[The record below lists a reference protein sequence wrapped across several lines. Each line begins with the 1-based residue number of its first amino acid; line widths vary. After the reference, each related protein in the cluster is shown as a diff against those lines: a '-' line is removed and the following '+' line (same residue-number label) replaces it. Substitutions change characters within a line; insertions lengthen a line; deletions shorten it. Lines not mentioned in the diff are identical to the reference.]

1 MEENAFIYWAI
12 CDLVS
17 RGYEKLDA
25 YSIINNL
32 YRKES
37 IRQKVEGV
45 ITVSM
50 INEVIETAGSIARD
64 NQTEYLDVVNQ
75 VLDAA
80 LRRELCIM
88 ADKIKLSAANMNEE
102 QVESKAYQILDE
114 TMAKFSLANEIP
126 EVADLADEILEQIE
140 EEQKGKAGIPFKWP
154 ALNDYVRIEPGELV
168 IFGAQ
173 AKQGKSMLLLN
184 EAVDLMKQGK
194 SVLYLDSELNTKMFV
209 TRLYSHLSG
218 VEHSRLKNGNYSE
231 EEYLNILAARD
242 WLKTKTLTHLYMPI
256 FDESTVY
263 TTTKRLRNMGKLDVL
278 IIDYFKS
285 SKDEAYANYA
295 ELGKFVD
302 LVKNKLAGA
311 LNIPAL
317 GAAQAA
323 NNGRLADASTIIMID
338 DKTPEEI
345 EQDGIEC
352 GNKKLRV
359 ILNRNGAQMSEGE
372 YIDMKFN
379 GNLIL
384 YEEAKQHEQVLPY

>member
-1 MEENAFIYWAI
+1 MEDEKVIRNVSAEAAVIASIILKPELTFYSDILKPNHFTVEENAFIYWAI

-50 INEVIETAGSIARD
+50 INEVIETAGSIARV

-242 WLKTKTLTHLYMPI
+242 WLKTKRLTHLYMPI
-256 FDESTVY
+256 FD
-263 TTTKRLRNMGKLDVL
+263 
-278 IIDYFKS
+278 
-285 SKDEAYANYA
+285 
-295 ELGKFVD
+295 
-302 LVKNKLAGA
+302 
-311 LNIPAL
+311 
-317 GAAQAA
+317 
-323 NNGRLADASTIIMID
+323 
-338 DKTPEEI
+338 
-345 EQDGIEC
+345 
-352 GNKKLRV
+352 
-359 ILNRNGAQMSEGE
+359 
-372 YIDMKFN
+372 
-379 GNLIL
+379 
-384 YEEAKQHEQVLPY
+384 